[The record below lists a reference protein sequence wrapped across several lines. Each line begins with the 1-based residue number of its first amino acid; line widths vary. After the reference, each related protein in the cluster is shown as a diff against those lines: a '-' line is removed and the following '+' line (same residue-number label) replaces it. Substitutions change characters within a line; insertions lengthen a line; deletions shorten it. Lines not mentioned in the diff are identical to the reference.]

1 MTDSDHNDVALWAG
15 VSAFFGSL
23 LALGLFDLLDI
34 KGWWALFS
42 GIIVAGVTA
51 GGVYAKERLNT
62 AKTRNERM
70 EKVIKQ

>member
-1 MTDSDHNDVALWAG
+1 MNGHGNDVALWAG
-15 VSAFFGSL
+15 ISAFFGSL
-23 LALGLFDLLDI
+23 LALAIFDLLDI
-34 KGWWALFS
+34 QGWWALFS

-70 EKVIKQ
+70 EKR